1 MQAILLLVVG
11 KIIDAIIFAIGKW
24 IAAQQVAHK
33 KVSDYH
39 ETKKEA
45 IKKAQEYE
53 KNPTADNRDDVP

>member
-1 MQAILLLVVG
+1 MQAILLLIVG
-11 KIIDAIIFAIGKW
+11 KIIDVVLAAIGKW
-24 IAAQQVAHK
+24 VAAQAEAHK

-39 ETKKEA
+39 EAKKEA